1 MVVITVAI
9 SILNI
14 SVYADDTVLG
24 GSENGGGGSGG
35 NRDVVALNEFETA
48 FAETTQKYVDGDIT
62 YTEWNEQQNALLEDF
77 YSKNTSASGGVIAP
91 AYAIG
96 KRFEGFAKKIGET
109 VSTFGDDARQRV
121 ADWWNGVTSDVPTE
135 TVQTP
140 TTDYMGYGALCTSIV
155 NSNYSYATACDYI
168 LVEFS
173 EDGNTAY
180 LTFYNKDGS
189 LTDNIHMENGSSTIS
204 EGLRSGTRISVPY
217 VDGEFIESNGN
228 HIKLSGDVRY
238 IDGTQ
243 FPTGEEFEIVT
254 TKKFDE
260 IPAPN
265 LDDLLNDF
273 AEELERQMPDLS
285 TIEGLLKA
293 IYARMGKLD
302 SDNDNQLLS
311 QILSAI
317 KAIKSVDTDVDT
329 DNSELLEILEDI
341 KNSLVYNDG
350 ENIETV
356 SEQLKK
362 IIDNQ
367 IIRDDFEI
375 DEDLYN
381 NHGEVLKERLLGKFS
396 FIYNMK
402 KFVTYCFDQYCNTSE
417 NIEFNIEYDGNFHSI
432 NLNVFNEYLPTIQW
446 ILAAFIYLTYAYH
459 TYRKIPS
466 YINGGDNE

>member
-14 SVYADDTVLG
+14 SVFADDTPLG

-48 FAETTQKYVDGDIT
+48 FAEVTQKYVDGDIT
-62 YTEWNEQQNALLEDF
+62 YTEWNEQQDALLEDF
-77 YSKNTSASGGVIAP
+77 YNKNTSASGDVIAP

-96 KRFEGFAKKIGET
+96 KRFEGFARKIGET

-121 ADWWNGVTSDVPTE
+121 ADWWNGVTSDVPTV

-140 TTDYMGYGALCTSIV
+140 TTDYMGNGALFTNVCSD
-155 NSNYSYATACDYI
+155 SYSWVRAYDYI
-168 LVEFS
+168 VVEILDDGRAHLTCYADTFRLYHINNGVSTLIS
-173 EDGNTAY
+173 EEKWTEPNSYYISYRDGV
-180 LTFYNKDGS
+180 FYN
-189 LTDNIHMENGSSTIS
+189 DNDVVN
-204 EGLRSGTRISVPY
+204 LC
-217 VDGEFIESNGN
+217 
-228 HIKLSGDVRY
+228 GDVRY
-238 IDGTQ
+238 VDGTQ
-243 FPTGEEFEIVT
+243 FPTGEEFEIS
-254 TKKFDE
+254 TKKDFDE
-260 IPAPN
+260 MPAPD

-317 KAIKSVDTDVDT
+317 KAIKSADTDVDT
-329 DNSELLEILEDI
+329 DNSKLLEILEDI

-432 NLNVFNEYLPTIQW
+432 NLNAFNEYLPTIQW